1 MDRLLPMRHMISNA
15 TLAPQVLTCG
25 ALRVARRGFSLI
37 ELVIVMV
44 IVGVAG
50 TVAIPRLTSQSASN
64 QTFASISQLSAS
76 MKQQRE
82 RAVALGSVQQ
92 IRFASDGYLLVE
104 RDASGVSL
112 RKVPLRG
119 TQFVAVEFGGN
130 DRAGICFGTSGSGC
144 IGGSVVI
151 GSGNQLARIDF
162 DSVTG
167 LARYVCPENGLDTS
181 FDASSA
187 TPIVQAVDSLAVPAD
202 ANPSRL
208 MLLDDLA
215 AAVDAELSA
224 SGTVTHTH

>member
-1 MDRLLPMRHMISNA
+1 MGGLLAMRHMISNA
-15 TLAPQVLTCG
+15 TLAPQVLACG
-25 ALRVARRGFSLI
+25 ALRVARAGFSLI

-50 TVAIPRLTSQSASN
+50 AVAIPRLTSQSASN

-104 RDASGVSL
+104 RDASGATL

-119 TQFVAVEFGGN
+119 AQFVAVEFGGS
-130 DRAGICFGTSGSGC
+130 DQAGICFGTSGSGC

-151 GSGNQLARIDF
+151 GSGNQLARVDL

-181 FDASSA
+181 FEHSSA
-187 TPIVQAVDSLAVPAD
+187 TPIVQAVDKLVVPKNAD
-202 ANPSRL
+202 PNRL
-208 MLLDDLA
+208 LTLDVLA
-215 AAVDAELSA
+215 ADVETELGK
-224 SGTVTHTH
+224 SGVVVHVH